1 MPSTVVSAAFA
12 TWRNRMN
19 DFTLSKERYAEEVK
33 LWKEY
38 LVYAQFHGI
47 ADKVAK
53 QFSKLIPKDLANAGI
68 DTTQL
73 LRMVS
78 TATSYMAAFNP
89 PAPPRRTYSSY
100 SSGSSSSSYT
110 RSSGGGGHS
119 SHSGGGGHSGGG
131 RGGGSR

>member
-1 MPSTVVSAAFA
+1 VGIKNFLD
-12 TWRNRMN
+12 

-47 ADKVAK
+47 ASKVAK
-53 QFSKLIPKDLANAGI
+53 QFTKLIPKDLASAGF
-68 DTTQL
+68 DTTQI
-73 LRMVS
+73 LRAITT
-78 TATSYMAAFNP
+78 TASYSSRLFAP
-89 PAPPRRTYSSY
+89 PAPPKRSYSSY
-100 SSGSSSSSYT
+100 SGSSSSSYT